1 MSVIVIEQ
9 VVLSFITSVGFAI
22 IMRVPKDGLVYS
34 GLSGTGGWLVYWFGG
49 LLGLSVTV
57 STFLGALTIAA
68 LSYYF
73 ARHRHTPATLYNI
86 PGIVALVPGG
96 TSYQMTYHLIIGE
109 YSKAVDYGIR
119 VVAIA
124 GAIAGGLIVF
134 DLARRNLRTKVI
146 RYK

>member
-1 MSVIVIEQ
+1 MLLTLIEQ
-9 VVLSFITSVGFAI
+9 VVLSFVTSVGFAI
-22 IMRVPKDGLVYS
+22 IMRVPRDALVYS
-34 GLSGTGGWLVYWFGG
+34 GLSGAGGWLVYWLGG
-49 LLGLSVTV
+49 LMGLSVTV
-57 STFLGALTIAA
+57 ATFASALSIAA
-68 LSYYF
+68 ISYYV

-109 YSKAVDYGIR
+109 YSKAVQYGIR

-134 DLARRNLRTKVI
+134 DLVRRNLRKKIV
-146 RYK
+146 